1 MVRET
6 INAKQA
12 AQIIG
17 ISDWKIFEMA
27 RRGLIPHIRP
37 KGCRRV
43 LFRRTSLLAWLEQQ
57 EAASLKTEGPEFGKF
72 RRVQ

>member
-17 ISDWKIFEMA
+17 ISDWKILEMA

-37 KGCRRV
+37 QGCRRV
-43 LFRRTSLLAWLEQQ
+43 LFRYTSLLAWLEQQ
-57 EAASLKTEGPEFGKF
+57 EVASLETEGPEFGKI